1 MLLLFALIVGSMSA
15 WADTTYKL
23 TQVTSVEDGGLYVFE
38 QDGYV
43 MNNTINNS
51 ALQTTNSYNTTGLT
65 GTETYVWKLVQSGST
80 DNFYMLNVKVDKYLA
95 NASSTTVTFEG
106 TAPSKSGVWAFKFQD
121 DETVLIQ
128 NTENG
133 NRFLGYT
140 NSTSHAYKAYA
151 TSNLSSYAHAIKVY
165 KLEEETGGGE
175 TPAPSISA
183 NNVDIAFDATEGS
196 IAYTIS
202 NGVDGGSI
210 SAEVTNGDWLTLGQ
224 GTTSPI
230 SFTCSANETTTART
244 ATVTLTYAYGDNET
258 VTKDVTITQAAA
270 AEVYSTIPALF
281 AAATS
286 TATDVNVTF
295 NNWVVSGVSTNGKN
309 VFVTDGTNGF
319 VIYSSSDQSSTYAV
333 GDILSGTA
341 VACSLKLN
349 SGYAQVTNL
358 NASDLTITD
367 GGIVSAANIE
377 MANLAGVNTGALVSY
392 TGLTCSVSSGK
403 YYLSDGTTTIQLY
416 TSLYAFGALT
426 AGKTYNIT
434 GIYQQYNTT
443 KEILPRSAADIE
455 EVVVVIP
462 SITVNPNTI
471 DAPAAGADGKL
482 TVTYN
487 NFTTVLADV
496 EFCDAN
502 GEAVDAATYSWVTAK
517 IDEEN
522 NVDYVIEVNVGEART
537 AYMKVWAYDDDSKP
551 VYSELITITQAKM
564 TVDYATLPFSYDGN
578 GQGDLPDGLTQN
590 GVASYSSSPK
600 MKFDSTDDYLVLHFN
615 ERPGKLTFDI
625 KGNTFS
631 GGTFTVQTSEDGVTY
646 SDLETYTDL
655 GSTQSEEFDD
665 LGENVR
671 YIKWIYTEKV
681 NGNVALGN
689 IALAQYGNVPAVPS
703 ITVDNYDID
712 APAEG
717 VDEGT
722 LTVTYNNITDVAAEV
737 YFCDANGEAV
747 DAATYD
753 WFYAEIND
761 ENNVDYVIVA
771 NDGEARTAYMKVWA
785 YDDEMNEVYSD
796 MITIT
801 QAAYVDP
808 AVVEKYEL
816 YSGKLVEGDYIIY
829 YDGGYAMK
837 NTEESSRLSYDL
849 VTLENDVITTSNA
862 SIVWHIAPSGEY
874 WTIYNEEA
882 DAYAASTGTKNK
894 AQMLADGTDDK
905 ALWTVSGTTAYE
917 FINKAN
923 AAANVNCNLRNN
935 GTYGFACYATTT
947 GGALSLYK
955 KLAAKLNSEGY
966 ATFSS
971 TLPIDFSQAT
981 DYTAWIVSEI
991 SGTTIKFQQVT
1002 GEVAAGT
1009 GVLLK
1014 GEAGETV
1021 YPVAASEGTTLSD
1034 NLLVGITSATE
1045 VTANQFFGLSGKKF
1059 VPVNAGTIPAGK
1071 ALLPASE
1078 VPSEARQL
1086 TFVFGSETTGIAEIQ
1101 TKNNV
1106 ENGAVYNLSGQ
1117 RVAQPTKGLYIVN
1130 GKKYVVK

>member
-1 MLLLFALIVGSMSA
+1 MNA

-43 MNNTINNS
+43 MNNTVSSS
-51 ALQTTNSYNTTGLT
+51 ALQTTNTYNTVGLA
-65 GTETYVWKLVQSGST
+65 GTETYVWKLELQG
-80 DNFYMLNVKVDKYLA
+80 
-95 NASSTTVTFEG
+95 SSTTDFYMENVSLTNPFL
-106 TAPSKSGVWAFKFQD
+106 TNSSKTNVSFASTKTYASVWNFYFQQD
-121 DETVLIQ
+121 GTVLIQ
-128 NTENG
+128 NPGNG
-133 NRFLGYT
+133 DRFLGY
-140 NSTSHAYKAYA
+140 SDDTSHAYKAYA

-202 NGVDGGSI
+202 NSVEGGSI

-224 GTTSPI
+224 GTDSPI

-341 VACSLKLN
+341 VSCKLVLYN
-349 SGYAQVTNL
+349 GFAEITNL
-358 NASDLTITD
+358 NANDLTITT
-367 GGIVSAANIE
+367 GGTVSAANIE
-377 MANLAGVNTGALVSY
+377 MANLAGINTGALVSY
-392 TGLTCSVSSGK
+392 SGLTCSVSNNK
-403 YYLSDGTTTIQLY
+403 YYLTDGTTTLQVFNA
-416 TSLYAFGALT
+416 LYAFGALT

-455 EVVVVIP
+455 EVAVVIP

-471 DAPAAGADGKL
+471 DAPAEGADGTL

-517 IDEEN
+517 IGEEN

-537 AYMKVWAYDDDSKP
+537 AYMKVWAYDDDLKP

-564 TVDYATLPFSYDGN
+564 TVDYATLPFAFDG
-578 GQGDLPDGLTQN
+578 GKADIEDTDGLTQEGLGN
-590 GVASYSSSPK
+590 DYSSSPK
-600 MKFDSTDDYLVLHFN
+600 LRFDGTDDYVVLHFN

-671 YIKWIYTEKV
+671 YIRWIYTYKSS
-681 NGNVALGN
+681 GNVALGN
-689 IALAQYGNVPAVPS
+689 IALAKYEAPILTPT
-703 ITVDNYDID
+703 ITVTPSMVEVSADD
-712 APAEG
+712 ADG
-717 VDEGT
+717 I
-722 LTVTYNNITDVAAEV
+722 LSVTYKNITNVDAEV
-737 YFCDANGEAV
+737 YFCDANG

-753 WFYAEIND
+753 WVIAGINED
-761 ENNVDYVIVA
+761 NNVEYLIEVNEGD
-771 NDGEARTAYMKVWA
+771 ARTAYMKVWA
-785 YDDEMNEVYSD
+785 YDDDLKPVYSD
-796 MITIT
+796 LITIT
-801 QAAYVDP
+801 QAAYVAP
-808 AVVEKYEL
+808 AVPGSWVVAGL
-816 YSGKLVEGDYIIY
+816 SDI
-829 YDGGYAMK
+829 
-837 NTEESSRLSYDL
+837 NT
-849 VTLENDVITTSNA
+849 NDVFVIVGDNGDTYAISNDNGTGK
-862 SIVWHIAPSGEY
+862 APDAVEVTVAGNTLSGE
-874 WTIYNEEA
+874 IA
-882 DAYAASTGTKNK
+882 DNIQWNISGDATDGYTFYPNGDGENWLYCTNTNNGVRVGTNDNK
-894 AQMLADGTDDK
+894 TFIVKDDY
-905 ALWTVSGTTAYE
+905 L
-917 FINKAN
+917 F
-923 AAANVNCNLRNN
+923 NN
-935 GTYGFACYATTT
+935 GTSRYVGIYNSQDWRCYGSINSNISGQTFVF
-947 GGALSLYK
+947 YK

-966 ATFSS
+966 ATFSAIV
-971 TLPIDFSQAT
+971 PVDFSQAT

-1002 GEVAAGT
+1002 GAVAAGT

-1021 YPVAASEGTTLSD
+1021 YPVAAAEGTTLSD
-1034 NLLVGITSATE
+1034 NKLVGITTATD
-1045 VTANQFFGLSGKKF
+1045 VNDGAYFGLSGNKF

-1071 ALLPASE
+1071 ALLPANE
-1078 VPSEARQL
+1078 VSGARQL
-1086 TFVFGSETTGIAEIQ
+1086 TFVFEGETTGIADMQ
-1101 TKNNV
+1101 TVKNV
-1106 ENGAVYNLSGQ
+1106 ENGKFYNLNGQ
-1117 RVAQPTKGLYIVN
+1117 QVAQPTKGLYIVN
-1130 GKKYVVK
+1130 GKKYSVK